1 MKKVLLTTSSKSF
14 LERNLRLLQGKGFQ
28 LLTATNGSESLRLHH
43 QFDFDLILSDFEL
56 EDMSGVTLCSELRL
70 AENSRQ
76 TPFVLICYNT
86 SECLEKVKQ
95 SDASAMIL
103 RPVNPTKLL
112 MTIGS
117 FINMQLAR
125 SKRIIFTE
133 DVITKTLNEEFISR
147 SIDISATGILI
158 ESDRRLSIGETID
171 CHFRLFESAQI
182 QIRGEIARCLNSEKG
197 NLRYGVKFVNLTYS
211 KRTTLERYVA
221 SNEHLE
227 IIPKPQHLL
236 ERDLNQF

>member
-14 LERNLRLLQGKGFQ
+14 LERNLNLLQGKGFQ
-28 LLTATNGSESLRLHH
+28 LQTAVNGADALKQQQQSG
-43 QFDFDLILSDFEL
+43 FDLILSDFEL
-56 EDMSGVTLCSELRL
+56 ADMSGVKLCSELRL
-70 AENSRQ
+70 AETPRQ
-76 TPFVLICYNT
+76 TPFVIICYNT
-86 SECLEKVKQ
+86 AECLEKVKR
-95 SDASAMIL
+95 SEANAMVL

-117 FINMQLAR
+117 FLDMQLAR

-133 DVITKTLNEEFISR
+133 DVLTKRLNDEFISR

-171 CHFRLFESAQI
+171 CHFRLFDSVQT
-182 QIRGEIARCLNSEKG
+182 QVSGEIARCLSSEKG
-197 NLRYGVKFVNLTYS
+197 NLCYGVKFVDLTYS
-211 KRTTLERYVA
+211 KRSTLERYVA

-227 IIPKPQHLL
+227 IIPKPQHLI
-236 ERDLNQF
+236 ERDLH